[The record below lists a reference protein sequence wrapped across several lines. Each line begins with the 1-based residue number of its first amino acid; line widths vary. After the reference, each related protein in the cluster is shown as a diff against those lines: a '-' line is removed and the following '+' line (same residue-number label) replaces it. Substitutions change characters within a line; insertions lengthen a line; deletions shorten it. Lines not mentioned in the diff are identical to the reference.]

1 MGACALA
8 RRAGLD
14 VAARVLALRTASCL
28 MGVDG
33 VRPDTRGAAGG
44 PVAAARH
51 VGPAKTAALRARP
64 RGAVGSLTSLPR
76 ASCAEKLVN
85 VETEERPTTQG

>member
-1 MGACALA
+1 M
-8 RRAGLD
+8 
-14 VAARVLALRTASCL
+14 
-28 MGVDG
+28 
-33 VRPDTRGAAGG
+33 
-44 PVAAARH
+44 AAARH
-51 VGPAKTAALRARP
+51 VGQANSARP